1 MNVSGTGSMEQMQ
14 MQMQKMDG
22 TGGGQ
27 GRGGMKEMM
36 QGLSAEDQATV
47 KQELS
52 SMSQEERMAM
62 MSQMKEVD
70 KASMT
75 DEEYTQTLLDI
86 LDAEQTNEDETD
98 GFSVYV

>member
-70 KASMT
+70 KASMS

-86 LDAEQTNEDETD
+86 LDAEETNEVETD
-98 GFSVYV
+98 GFSVYA